1 MMRLT
6 LILLYSIYFL
16 TPFMVFGQGIMAG
29 QTTGTNIVYHDI
41 DDLHIDSPDWNT
53 SDEEYMDL
61 NEDGI
66 IDIKLM
72 TNFTYWSHLNYMSIS
87 ATADA
92 FDDCHYSTLAD
103 HPDWIQKHAMGDV
116 IDSSLN
122 WYTEPGPLYGGTFRK
137 EYTSKV
143 TEGIFIGDGYM
154 AYRIYSIDTMYGWIR
169 ISCNV
174 SFDGAHLTVYDY
186 AYQSAAAGISQAA
199 EISLHPLFHVNG
211 DQLIVEIPEEI
222 YDASSLMNC
231 YDLSGRQIFQL
242 DPGQGM
248 SHIDI
253 SGYNHGLYILTLTN
267 DRGRLDGVKIVF

>member
-1 MMRLT
+1 
-6 LILLYSIYFL
+6 
-16 TPFMVFGQGIMAG
+16 
-29 QTTGTNIVYHDI
+29 
-41 DDLHIDSPDWNT
+41 
-53 SDEEYMDL
+53 
-61 NEDGI
+61 
-66 IDIKLM
+66 
-72 TNFTYWSHLNYMSIS
+72 
-87 ATADA
+87 
-92 FDDCHYSTLAD
+92 
-103 HPDWIQKHAMGDV
+103 
-116 IDSSLN
+116 
-122 WYTEPGPLYGGTFRK
+122 
-137 EYTSKV
+137 
-143 TEGIFIGDGYM
+143 M
-154 AYRIYSIDTMYGWIR
+154 AYRICSIDTMYGWIR

-267 DRGRLDGVKIVF
+267 DRGRLAGVKIVF